1 MSINLAKHRPWGVP
15 AKLLCGMVF
24 TLLLIGLLE
33 LGLWLVPGL
42 ETIRPVERFPTGG
55 QTHVAIN
62 PEFTRFVLQRDNVD
76 VDHRTWLPQQTPPG
90 TLRVAFLGESAAA
103 GYPSPDFNLARL
115 VTALWNDRHPERPME
130 SANFTS
136 VGINSHILR
145 IFARE
150 AAALRPNAVVVYAG
164 NNEAIG
170 PYGPASVWGQQLP
183 STLLA
188 QASLAVRNTRIG
200 MAITKAF
207 EWLPADAKEP
217 KSWRSLDEFKN
228 VKIPADS
235 PAVAR
240 MTAQTHDN
248 FEAIVRTSR
257 EAGAKVLLC
266 QPAVN
271 LADWPPLASEKPEEK
286 SAEKFYA
293 QAREAETKGKK
304 DEAIALYRRACDLD
318 LMRLRADTNARKA
331 IESAATTANDPGVAL
346 LDTDR
351 RLHEENPGP
360 LGDRQFFL
368 EHVHL
373 TFEARVALA
382 EMIIEELEQM
392 LLGAK
397 PEKPTPQE
405 WWARFQ
411 VKLARAKE
419 VLLFTDFDRID
430 MTTSIERLL
439 EMDIF
444 QSSAGLEQRR
454 ATLSKRAEHLLEK
467 TRAEWNLERAR
478 TAYARAK
485 ASSGCDDLVHSAAG
499 KIFETVGAKQD
510 ALAAYRE
517 ALRMRPNNTHARFAL
532 VREALASGALDTAEK
547 MLTVDYL
554 DPKARGLAKL
564 KGELLAKQGQFKPAA
579 EWLQKA
585 VTEAPSDGDLLR
597 NLASV
602 QQQAGMTAKAIKNYR
617 TIAEAAPNDAY
628 VFNNLAWLLVTER
641 RPDQREKA
649 EALVASRKAINLE
662 PGRAEYWGTY
672 ATVLAANA
680 MNAEATNAAKKATQL
695 AHVQKKPETA
705 EAMRRILDSSGAD

>member
-1 MSINLAKHRPWGVP
+1 MSISLAKHRPWGVP

-24 TLLLIGLLE
+24 TLFLIGLLE

-150 AAALRPNAVVVYAG
+150 AAALRPDGVVVYAG

-200 MAITKAF
+200 MAIAKAF
-207 EWLPADAKEP
+207 EWLPAGAKEP

-228 VKIPADS
+228 VKMPADS

-240 MTAQTHDN
+240 MTAQTQDN

-266 QPAVN
+266 PPAVN

-286 SAEKFYA
+286 SAEKFFA
-293 QAREAETKGKK
+293 QAREAEAKGNK
-304 DEAIALYRRACDLD
+304 DEAVALYRRACDLD
-318 LMRLRADTNARKA
+318 LMRLRADTNVREA
-331 IESAATTANDPGVAL
+331 IRSAAFTANDPDVAL

-351 RLHEENPGP
+351 RLHEENPSA
-360 LGDRQFFL
+360 LGDRELFL

-382 EMIIEELEQM
+382 EMIIEQLEQM
-392 LLGAK
+392 LLGDQPDQLT
-397 PEKPTPQE
+397 PEE
-405 WWARFQ
+405 WWSRFPN
-411 VKLARAKE
+411 KLARAE
-419 VLLFTDFDRID
+419 EALLFTDFDRID
-430 MTTSIERLL
+430 MASSIERLL
-439 EMDIF
+439 GMDIF
-444 QSSAGLEQRR
+444 QSSPGLEQRR
-454 ATLSKRAEHLLEK
+454 ATLSERVAHLLEK
-467 TRAEWNLERAR
+467 TRAEWSLERAR
-478 TAYARAK
+478 AAYTRAK
-485 ASSGCDDLVHSAAG
+485 AGSGCDDLVHSAAG
-499 KIFETVGAKQD
+499 KLFETIGAREE
-510 ALAAYRE
+510 AITAYRE
-517 ALRMRPNNTHARFAL
+517 ALRLRPNNTHARL
-532 VREALASGALDTAEK
+532 ALARDALATGSIPQAEK
-547 MLTVDYL
+547 LLNVDHL
-554 DPKARGLAKL
+554 DPKARGLAKI
-564 KGELLAKQGQFKPAA
+564 KGELFAKQGQFESAA
-579 EWLQKA
+579 QWLQKA
-585 VTEAPSDGDLLR
+585 AGEDRSDGDLLR

-602 QQQAGMTAKAIKNYR
+602 QQQAGMTEEAIVNYR
-617 TIAEAAPNDAY
+617 TIAQAAPNDAY
-628 VFNNLAWLLVTER
+628 TLNNLAWLLVAEQV
-641 RPDQREKA
+641 PSREEKK
-649 EALVASRKAINLE
+649 EALNAVRMAIKLE
-662 PGRAEYWGTY
+662 PAKAHYWGTY
-672 ATVLAANA
+672 AQVLAANSMQGKA
-680 MNAEATNAAKKATQL
+680 IIAANKATEL
-695 AHVQKKPETA
+695 ARAQNNPETI
-705 EAMRRILDSSGAD
+705 EAMRKILGSATAD